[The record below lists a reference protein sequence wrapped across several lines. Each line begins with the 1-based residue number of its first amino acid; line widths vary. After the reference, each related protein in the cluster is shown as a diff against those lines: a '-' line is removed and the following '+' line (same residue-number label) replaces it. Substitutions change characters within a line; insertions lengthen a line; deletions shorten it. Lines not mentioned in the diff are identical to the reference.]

1 MEVTDPVQ
9 EGGRR
14 ERPTL
19 HELLQCE
26 PTANEGREDGVNH
39 SASASLAVLVLLPM
53 IFAMALVPTH
63 KELATLLYIIIPKR
77 GRVFAFQQRSAVKD
91 DWKNERDET

>member
-1 MEVTDPVQ
+1 MEVTDPEQ

-63 KELATLLYIIIPKR
+63 KELATLLYIYQREGRASVCVSTKVCSKR
-77 GRVFAFQQRSAVKD
+77 
-91 DWKNERDET
+91 

>member
-1 MEVTDPVQ
+1 MEVTDPEQ

-39 SASASLAVLVLLPM
+39 SASAVFGLITLIL
-53 IFAMALVPTH
+53 IFAVALVPTH
-63 KELATLLYIIIPKR
+63 KELATLLYTKER
-77 GRVFAFQQRSAVKD
+77 AGRVFAFQQRSAVKD